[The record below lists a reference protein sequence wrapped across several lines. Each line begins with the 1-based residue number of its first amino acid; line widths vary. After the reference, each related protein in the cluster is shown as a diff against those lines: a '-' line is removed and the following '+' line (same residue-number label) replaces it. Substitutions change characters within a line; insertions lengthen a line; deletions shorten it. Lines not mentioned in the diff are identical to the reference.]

1 MESKFTA
8 RLIALIG
15 INLLTALV
23 STITLSLAYPAMHCT
38 KERWIARNTYI
49 DGKQLAFD
57 GTGAQLFGTYLK
69 WVLLTIVTIGIYSL
83 WIPIKL
89 QQWTT
94 KHTHFAVVDEQ

>member
-1 MESKFTA
+1 MESKFTG

-23 STITLSLAYPAMHCT
+23 STITLSLAYPAMLCM
-38 KERWIARNTYI
+38 KQRWIASNTYI

-69 WVLLTIVTIGIYSL
+69 WILLTIVTIGVYSL
-83 WIPIKL
+83 WIPIKS
-89 QQWTT
+89 QQWVA
-94 KHTHFAVVDEQ
+94 KHTHFAVSEE